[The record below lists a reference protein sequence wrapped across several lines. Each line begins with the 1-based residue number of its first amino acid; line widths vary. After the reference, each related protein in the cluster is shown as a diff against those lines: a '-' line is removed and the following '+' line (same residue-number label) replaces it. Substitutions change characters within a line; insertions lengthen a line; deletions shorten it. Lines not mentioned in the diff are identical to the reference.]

1 MGNVVVDNVLL
12 CLDLREGECLFW
24 SLLSPT
30 SHNLINACFIYP
42 PPLFHST
49 LKLFYFIFVSSY
61 FCLRPLTSFSLHSH
75 TLVPQLSSPDDV
87 DSLQFDDIRWLLSP
101 SWNNRFVPPLPIPPG
116 ADRLSCFPPSP
127 SSSSYSS
134 SPSLSP
140 ICHLTLITSFSH
152 LLYLPSSL
160 KPCRYGIHEINISIW
175 EWKQV
180 HIPMFLFF
188 FSNFIGREPSEWLPR
203 SHDKDLLWLINIYLI
218 N

>member
-30 SHNLINACFIYP
+30 SHNLIKACFIYP

-134 SPSLSP
+134 SPSLFPHLSSHTHNFFLSSP
-140 ICHLTLITSFSH
+140 LLTFLSKALPIRDSWNQYQYLRVKTSTYTDVSVFF
-152 LLYLPSSL
+152 LKLY
-160 KPCRYGIHEINISIW
+160 W
-175 EWKQV
+175 
-180 HIPMFLFF
+180 
-188 FSNFIGREPSEWLPR
+188 
-203 SHDKDLLWLINIYLI
+203 
-218 N
+218 